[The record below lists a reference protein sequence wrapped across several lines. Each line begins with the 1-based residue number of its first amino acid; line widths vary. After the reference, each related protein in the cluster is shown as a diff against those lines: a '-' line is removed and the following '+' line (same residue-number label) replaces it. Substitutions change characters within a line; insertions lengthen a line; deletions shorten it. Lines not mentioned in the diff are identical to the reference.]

1 MLYLSIC
8 VYIYVDVRIRILY
21 MCTNMCLSA
30 ARPPPHSEL
39 VILTYQK
46 INDQVIFLQRC
57 GQAIEACLGDPPDL
71 AKTGIQ
77 MVCFSTAYVVICA
90 VSTAFT

>member
-8 VYIYVDVRIRILY
+8 VYIYIYVDARIHILY
-21 MCTNMCLSA
+21 MYPDLPEDK
-30 ARPPPHSEL
+30 RPGHIPPA
-39 VILTYQK
+39 VWK
-46 INDQVIFLQRC
+46 
-57 GQAIEACLGDPPDL
+57 AIEACLGDPPDL

-77 MVCFSTAYVVICA
+77 MVCFSTAYVVIYA